1 MKKFILLLFTVFFI
15 GLTGCNECEKQEPKI
30 NLEEEITQIENIIDQ
45 YVIANENKDLS
56 IIEKIWAND
65 DDIVLIGT
73 DSDEKLIGWKQIKKA
88 IQQQFKSFEDVYIS
102 VSELKIF
109 VNETANTA
117 WFSTMLSYNFIHKGE
132 AKSFEGIR
140 FTGVLE
146 KSTDWEIV
154 QGHLSI
160 PAEVDIETEEKVK

>member
-15 GLTGCNECEKQEPKI
+15 GLTGCNECEKKEPAI
-30 NLEEEITQIENIIDQ
+30 NLEEEKLQIENILDQ

-56 IIEKIWAND
+56 IIEKIWANE

-73 DSDEKLIGWKQIKKA
+73 DSDEKLIGWKQIKNA
-88 IQQQFKSFEDVYIS
+88 IQHQFKSFEDVYIS
-102 VSELKIF
+102 VSEQMIF
-109 VNETANTA
+109 VNETGNTA
-117 WFSTMLSYNFIHKGE
+117 WFSEILSYNFIYNGE
-132 AKSFEGIR
+132 AMSFEGIR

-160 PAEVDIETEEKVK
+160 PAEVDIETNK

>member
-1 MKKFILLLFTVFFI
+1 MKKGILVLFAVLSMGFF
-15 GLTGCNECEKQEPKI
+15 GCKESEKQEQI
-30 NLEEEITQIENIIDQ
+30 ISLEEEKVQIENILDQ

-56 IIEKIWAND
+56 IIEKIWANE

-88 IQQQFKSFEDVYIS
+88 IQHQFKSFEDVYIS
-102 VSELKIF
+102 VSDQKIF
-109 VNETANTA
+109 INKSANTA
-117 WFSTMLSYNFIHKGE
+117 WFSAMLSYNFIYKGE

-146 KSTDWEIV
+146 KSDDWEIV

-160 PAEVDIETEEKVK
+160 PAEVDIEQEKKVK

>member
-1 MKKFILLLFTVFFI
+1 MKKIILLLFTTFFLGI
-15 GLTGCNECEKQEPKI
+15 TGCNKCEKQEPKF
-30 NLEEEITQIENIIDQ
+30 NPEEEKIQIENILDQ

-56 IIEKIWAND
+56 IIEKIWANE

-88 IQQQFKSFEDVYIS
+88 IRHQFKSFEDVYIS
-102 VSELKIF
+102 VSEQMIF
-109 VNETANTA
+109 VNETGNTA
-117 WFSTMLSYNFIHKGE
+117 WFSSILSYNFIYKGE
-132 AKSFEGIR
+132 AMSFEGIR

-160 PAEVDIETEEKVK
+160 PAEVDIETEE